1 MVYWILKMISHCIVI
16 TIESMRWTNGIED
29 YEKCVQLLINYIN
42 QSSPNYT
49 QNAEDSLEFIVA
61 NK

>member
-1 MVYWILKMISHCIVI
+1 
-16 TIESMRWTNGIED
+16 MRWTNGIED

-49 QNAEDSLEFIVA
+49 QNAEDSLGFIVA